1 VPDRF
6 TNFAAIDWSGA
17 VGPRQPGIAFAAC
30 TAGTDAPV
38 LVREGHIWSREE
50 AFDWLCNDMPPDT
63 LVGMDLG
70 PALPFADHGA
80 YFPGWDESPSD
91 ARALWQL
98 VDEICG
104 DEPNLGANR
113 FVDHPEASR
122 YFRRHGGRQGDR
134 FPAGRGR
141 LRVTDVE
148 QAAMGLSPCS
158 NFNLIGAQQVGKSS
172 LTGMRLFHRL
182 GGRLPVW
189 PFDPLPERG
198 SVIVEIYTS
207 LAAVAAGRTKSRAK
221 MRDGA
226 ALDAAL
232 ANIGSSPH
240 RPLARYSDHVT
251 DAIITAAWLRHVH
264 GNEALWSP
272 PTMSAVKDTEGWT
285 FGVP

>member
-1 VPDRF
+1 VRSF
-6 TNFAAIDWSGA
+6 THFAAIDWSGA
-17 VGPRQPGIAFAAC
+17 VGPRQPGIAVAICAL
-30 TAGTDAPV
+30 GNDAPV

-50 AFDWLCNDMPPDT
+50 AFEWLCVDMPANT

-80 YFPGWDESPSD
+80 YFPGWSESPSD
-91 ARALWQL
+91 ARALWRL
-98 VDEICG
+98 VDKICG
-104 DEPNLGANR
+104 DEPNFGANR

-134 FPAGRGR
+134 FPPGRGR

-189 PFDPLPERG
+189 PFDPMPDRG

-232 ANIGSSPH
+232 AQIGSSPH
-240 RPLARYSDHVT
+240 RSVARYSDHVT

-264 GNEALWSP
+264 QNEALWSP
-272 PTMSAVKDTEGWT
+272 PAMNAVKDTEGWT